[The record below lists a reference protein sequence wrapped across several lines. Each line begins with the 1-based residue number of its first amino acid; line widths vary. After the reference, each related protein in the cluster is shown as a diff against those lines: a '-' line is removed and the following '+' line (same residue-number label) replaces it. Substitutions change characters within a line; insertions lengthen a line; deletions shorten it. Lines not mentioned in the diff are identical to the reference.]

1 MYFNLSVNYS
11 VFCCQSSVR
20 TITPLFL
27 CAFFL
32 VGYILCYFI
41 NYLYKVPGLLSDPYG
56 WSVGHSYLFRD
67 NLHVIDSVNYFAFP
81 VREHRESFLM
91 SLLSNNKYFILCTEN

>member
-1 MYFNLSVNYS
+1 M
-11 VFCCQSSVR
+11 
-20 TITPLFL
+20 
-27 CAFFL
+27 
-32 VGYILCYFI
+32 
-41 NYLYKVPGLLSDPYG
+41 SDPYG

-91 SLLSNNKYFILCTEN
+91 SFYNEQLRVKVQGREINKKSLPGYMERVHRERPGATKGTYGNYLALT